1 MLLQAIVASLLMT
14 HLRVFPWVA
23 VTFIVLVAFGITCLP
38 AGMGFCSGDDSKES
52 IVREIVTV
60 LKDQKI
66 PLTESKLK
74 AMAHTIYRESMSHD
88 VDYRLILAI
97 IKVESNF
104 KANATAKDGSR
115 GLMQLQPSLARGI
128 AKKKG
133 EVFKGPKELHDP
145 ESNVKYGTYHVA
157 KLMEE
162 HENVNAALHVYNA
175 GIKKAQKRLSKEE
188 EPDTPFI
195 RRVLSEYH
203 KYTAILP
210 EL

>member
-1 MLLQAIVASLLMT
+1 MVRLLVVA
-14 HLRVFPWVA
+14 
-23 VTFIVLVAFGITCLP
+23 AFGMTCFP
-38 AGMGFCSGDDSKES
+38 VGTGFCSGEETKDT

-60 LKDQKI
+60 LKDQRVS
-66 PLTESKLK
+66 LAVSKLK
-74 AMAHTIYRESMSHD
+74 AMAVTIYNESASHGI
-88 VDYRLILAI
+88 DYRLILAI

-104 KANATAKDGSR
+104 KPDVTARDGSR

-188 EPDTPFI
+188 EPDTPFV

-203 KYTAILP
+203 KYIAVLP